1 MRSLPTAERHR
12 QPMRGFRRTGRI
24 ALEGSKP
31 AQVVLQVAGGHA
43 VEFPYPCFEPTVI
56 RIDVLNMPRTVHTDT
71 CREVDSVM
79 LNTQFSGRCAKRLA
93 AIRAEDY
100 ILRYEGF
107 QSIHQRRRV
116 DASQNAIHRRT
127 GAITGDQN
135 GHLFMAHPRLA
146 RSAAT
151 LSGLAVEPTASS
163 LEREQ
168 EHCLIRFRDAG
179 QHGRLDMLRQLQKAV
194 TPPMR
199 GADMNVEGVGNFVQ
213 CEPVFQGFGLL
224 QPLAT
229 FVETIQRRATQC
241 GKGAAAFQAKIA
253 LHVTQKSVTPYVL
266 RLAVQTSR
274 TGCEA
279 RFNHRDCGRL
289 RVHSAASS
297 VATSL
302 R

>member
-1 MRSLPTAERHR
+1 
-12 QPMRGFRRTGRI
+12 
-24 ALEGSKP
+24 
-31 AQVVLQVAGGHA
+31 
-43 VEFPYPCFEPTVI
+43 
-56 RIDVLNMPRTVHTDT
+56 
-71 CREVDSVM
+71 M
-79 LNTQFSGRCAKRLA
+79 LDTQFSGRCAKRLT

-107 QSIHQRRRV
+107 QNIHQRRRV
-116 DASQNAIHRRT
+116 DASQNPIHRRT

-179 QHGRLDMLRQLQKAV
+179 QHGRLDKLRQLQKAV
-194 TPPMR
+194 APPMR

-229 FVETIQRRATQC
+229 LVETIQRRATQC
-241 GKGAAAFQAKIA
+241 GKGAAAFQAKVRA
-253 LHVTQKSVTPYVL
+253 SLGSADNSH
-266 RLAVQTSR
+266 
-274 TGCEA
+274 
-279 RFNHRDCGRL
+279 RL
-289 RVHSAASS
+289 RSALQSPRLRPVACPARQVPSLPACAEQGSTAAARRSCVSIRAFSS
-297 VATSL
+297 VGS
-302 R
+302 